1 MTRLAGKLG
10 GLVQGIKQAPFVQ
23 QRLASGGKELLGH
36 AAMGGAWSGV
46 STALFT
52 GNPIAGLAVG
62 VADTLLSAGA
72 AKQLGKAGPRFAGKY
87 YTVTPPGSRT
97 SYQEYR
103 PSGPQSALMIG
114 TSIAAPM
121 LVEPIFAANQ
131 IAGLS
136 QDELQRLSSEP
147 VVMDQTATAEQQLM
161 QRQAMNP
168 GSQEALSPGTMFQ
181 MQGVE
186 SSLLRGNLDPYG
198 LARGAMQ

>member
-1 MTRLAGKLG
+1 MLGLAGRIGAAL
-10 GLVQGIKQAPFVQ
+10 QGVKNAPVIQ
-23 QRLASGGKELLGH
+23 QRLAGGGKELLGH
-36 AAMGGAWSGV
+36 SALGGLWSGA
-46 STALFT
+46 STAMFT
-52 GNPIAGLAVG
+52 GNPVAGLAVG
-62 VADTLLSAGA
+62 AADALLSAGA
-72 AKQLGKAGPRFAGKY
+72 AKQLGKY
-87 YTVTPPGSRT
+87 YTVTPPGSKV
-97 SYQEYR
+97 SHQEYR

-121 LVEPIFAANQ
+121 LVEPIFASSQ

-136 QDELQRLSSEP
+136 QQELQQLSAEP

-186 SSLLRGNLDPYG
+186 SSLFRGAIDPYA
-198 LARGAMQ
+198 LTRGAM

>member
-1 MTRLAGKLG
+1 MLGLAGRIGAAL
-10 GLVQGIKQAPFVQ
+10 QGVKNAPVIQ
-23 QRLASGGKELLGH
+23 QRFAGGGKELLGH
-36 AAMGGAWSGV
+36 SALGGLWSGA
-46 STALFT
+46 STAMFT
-52 GNPIAGLAVG
+52 GNPVAGLAVG
-62 VADTLLSAGA
+62 AADALLSAGA
-72 AKQLGKAGPRFAGKY
+72 AKQLGKINPKLAGKY
-87 YTVTPPGSRT
+87 YTVTPPGSKV
-97 SYQEYR
+97 SHQEYR

-121 LVEPIFAANQ
+121 LVEPIFASSQ

-136 QDELQRLSSEP
+136 QQELQQLSAEP

-186 SSLLRGNLDPYG
+186 SSLFRGAIDPYA
-198 LARGAMQ
+198 LTRGAM